1 MLEAMLNVIDD
12 LDLQDQEKIYAKEFF
27 NNIHGHWVSLT
38 QPQSSSQTEEED
50 NL

>member
-1 MLEAMLNVIDD
+1 MLEEMLNVIDD

-27 NNIHGHWVSLT
+27 NNIHEHWVKLT
-38 QPQSSSQTEEED
+38 QPKSSSQTKEEV